1 MPWESRKCEL
11 PLIQL
16 AEVASPVV
24 SLLAQPHRLEIFVRR
39 RRDPLIYFPDLEL
52 TVEASIF
59 ETLTNTDVPFGRAL
73 LEWRPERGRQLGHR
87 KIVVEVKDDDDPR
100 NNDPDYQRKLSLAKR
115 VYAGLGMGFLVVQRS
130 RDLACVDLD
139 LIQHVALCNYVEV
152 STADEYACTRWLSDR
167 SGTGRLG
174 DLAAQ
179 LGGGLTGRDKA
190 AALLVRRVISIDLAR
205 GLLPS
210 TPVTL
215 LHTPVQPAQSKGA

>member
-1 MPWESRKCEL
+1 MPWESMKCEL
-11 PLIQL
+11 PFMQL
-16 AEVASPVV
+16 SEAASPVV
-24 SLLAQPHRLEIFVRR
+24 SLLAQPHRLEMFMRW

-52 TVEASIF
+52 RVEVSFFEMLASKD
-59 ETLTNTDVPFGRAL
+59 LPFGRAL
-73 LEWRPERGRQLGHR
+73 LEWRPEKGRQLGHR
-87 KIVVEVKDDDDPR
+87 TIVIEIKDDDDPR

-115 VYAGLGMGFLVVQRS
+115 VYAGLGMGFLVVQRP

-174 DLAAQ
+174 DLVAQ

-190 AALLVRRVISIDLAR
+190 AALHVRRVISIDLAR

-215 LHTPVQPAQSKGA
+215 LRTPVQRAQSKAA